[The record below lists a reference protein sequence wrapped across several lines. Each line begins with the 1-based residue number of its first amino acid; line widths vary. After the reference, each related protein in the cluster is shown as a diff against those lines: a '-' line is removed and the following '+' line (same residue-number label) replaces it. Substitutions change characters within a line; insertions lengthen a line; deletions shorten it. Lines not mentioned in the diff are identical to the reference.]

1 MKIYIDVILF
11 INFAFDFLLL
21 FTTNIILK
29 RKVKILRLILSSI
42 TGSLSVLTLFININS
57 IELFLIK
64 ILISCLMILI
74 SFGKKDFLKNITY
87 LYFVSIILGGF
98 LYFINMQTSYKN
110 EGLIFFNNGFSIN
123 IIVLLILSPIIF
135 IYYYKQSRYFEDT
148 LSNVHTIEVELDE
161 KTYNYR
167 AYLDTG
173 NKLYEPFKNREVIIL
188 YDKKLYE
195 NLEYYL
201 LIPFTTLT
209 EKGILKGKVAKR
221 IIIDNKHIFNNVV
234 IGITNKEFNL
244 DKSEVILHANYKNK
258 I

>member
-11 INFAFDFLLL
+11 INFTFDFMLL

-42 TGSLSVLTLFININS
+42 IGSLSVLTLFININS

-64 ILISCLMILI
+64 VLISCLMILI
-74 SFGKKDFLKNITY
+74 SFGKKDFLKNIAY

-148 LSNVHTIEVELDE
+148 LSNIHTIEIELDE
-161 KTYNYR
+161 KIYNYR

-173 NKLYEPFKNREVIIL
+173 NKLYEPFKNREVSIL

-221 IIIDNKHIFNNVV
+221 IIIDDKYIFNNVV

>member
-42 TGSLSVLTLFININS
+42 IGSLSVLTLFININS

-188 YDKKLYE
+188 YDKKLYD
-195 NLEYYL
+195 NLEYYII
-201 LIPFTTLT
+201 IPFTTLT

>member
-1 MKIYIDVILF
+1 MKVYIDVILF
-11 INFAFDFLLL
+11 INFAFDFMLL

-42 TGSLSVLTLFININS
+42 IGSLSVLTLFININS

-64 ILISCLMILI
+64 VLISIIMILI

-98 LYFINMQTSYKN
+98 LYFINMQVSYKN

-123 IIVLLILSPIIF
+123 IIILLILSPSIF
-135 IYYYKQSRYFEDT
+135 IYYYKQSRYFEDS
-148 LSNVHTIEVELDE
+148 LSNIHTIEIELE
-161 KTYNYR
+161 GKTYNYR

-173 NKLYEPFKNREVIIL
+173 NKLYEPFKNREVTIL

-195 NLEYYL
+195 SLEYYL
-201 LIPFTTLT
+201 IIPFTTLT
-209 EKGILKGKVAKR
+209 EKGILKGKIAKR
-221 IIIDNKHIFNNVV
+221 IIIDGKYVFNNVV

>member
-1 MKIYIDVILF
+1 MKVYIDVILF

-21 FTTNIILK
+21 FFVNIILK
-29 RKVKILRLILSSI
+29 IRVNLLRLILASI
-42 TGSLSVLTLFININS
+42 IGSLSVLMLFVNVNS
-57 IELFLIK
+57 LVLFMIK
-64 ILISCLMILI
+64 LLISVIMILI

-98 LYFINMQTSYKN
+98 LFFLNMQTSYKN

-123 IIVLLILSPIIF
+123 IIILFILSPIIF

-148 LSNVHTIEVELDE
+148 LSNVHTIEIELDG
-161 KTYNYR
+161 KIYNYR

-173 NKLYEPFKNREVIIL
+173 NKLYEPFKNREVSIL

-195 NLEYYL
+195 ELEYYL
-201 LIPFTTLT
+201 IVPFTTLT

-221 IIIDNKHIFNNVV
+221 IIIDKKYVFKDVV
-234 IGITNKEFNL
+234 LGITNKEFNL
-244 DKSEVILHANYKNK
+244 DKSEVILHANFKNRL
-258 I
+258 